1 MKKLGQGA
9 ITTGAG
15 TLLYTCPTG
24 MSTEVLDILI
34 ANTTS
39 GGLTCSIHLA
49 PTGVAVGSSN
59 AMFSSVAIPANTT
72 VHWSGIQFL
81 NAGDFIQGIGSGSG
95 LTVNISGN
103 EGSSR
108 S

>member
-15 TLLYTCPTG
+15 TLLYTCPAG

-49 PTGVAVGSSN
+49 PTGVAVRSSN
-59 AMFSSVAIPANTT
+59 AMFSSESIPANTT
-72 VHWSGIQFL
+72 VHWSGIQCL
-81 NAGDFIQGIGSGSG
+81 NAGDFIQGIGSGTG
-95 LTVNISGN
+95 LTANISGD
-103 EGSSR
+103 EARAGT
-108 S
+108 